1 MNDSLNTVAGLAA
14 KQPGSEQVLNDYDPF
29 PIYKSQ
35 DLALAGTG
43 LEPLK
48 RLFGNYIFEG
58 SHIILGAERGSGK
71 SFLATQICLKIAAE
85 ERRFLDEPIERFGN
99 CLYLDYELG
108 ERLNMERLMSLY
120 ASMGKS
126 PSNYEVYYT
135 FPKGDLSEHLPW
147 IERKIIELNP
157 VLMVIDNLKT
167 AFRGSD
173 LQKNSDTISVMS
185 ELNDMVK
192 RNDCALLSIA
202 HTRKHAGREAT
213 SSDLISGA
221 GSIPDLADG
230 DFFLRKTGQA
240 QKRILKRSKS
250 RLCAETDLAKI
261 IRMND
266 DNRWFR
272 VEENNVNEIDYLPI
286 PKEESDRRQKV
297 EDAKQMKANG
307 KSDYEIAQ
315 QLGVNRSTVGRW
327 FKKDI

>member
-1 MNDSLNTVAGLAA
+1 MNHHAVTRELAA
-14 KQPGSEQVLNDYDPF
+14 KQSDSEQILDNYDPF
-29 PIYKSQ
+29 PIYKSEE
-35 DLALAGTG
+35 LAIAGTH

-108 ERLNMERLMSLY
+108 ERLNQERLMHLY

-126 PSNYEVYYT
+126 PDKHEVYYT

-147 IERKIIELNP
+147 IERKIMEIKP

-250 RLCAETDLAKI
+250 RLCAETDFAKI

-266 DNRWFR
+266 DNRWFDV
-272 VEENNVNEIDYLPI
+272 VENDVNELDYLPMS
-286 PKEESDRRQKV
+286 KDESDRERKID
-297 EDAKQMKANG
+297 EAKRMKAAG
-307 KSDYEIAQ
+307 MSDYEIAQ

-327 FKKDI
+327 FKKDN

>member
-108 ERLNMERLMSLY
+108 ERLNKERLMSLY

-266 DNRWFR
+266 DNRWFHV
-272 VEENNVNEIDYLPI
+272 VENDVDELDYLPMS
-286 PKEESDRRQKV
+286 KEESGRERKIEEV
-297 EDAKQMKANG
+297 KRMKDLNM
-307 KSDYEIAQ
+307 SHSEIAENMGISKGTITKW
-315 QLGVNRSTVGRW
+315 LN
-327 FKKDI
+327 KN